1 VSALAAAPFVFFAG
15 VAGSA
20 GPCLAPRLV
29 AAAGCAAADPKHA
42 GRAVAAYLAG
52 LIFAYAMLG
61 CALGLVARLVG
72 FSPWTHAILAA
83 SFTLAGIAG
92 LIRADARECT
102 LEHGGP
108 QNTSLGAMFLVG
120 ASAALVLS
128 PCCMP
133 LISAIGAYGA
143 AAGKPL
149 SAAILLAIYALG
161 HGLPPASLALGMRG
175 LVAPLRRFALHQA
188 SAIAGNII
196 LLVLAG
202 YYWCLI

>member
-1 VSALAAAPFVFFAG
+1 MTALASAPFVFFAG

-29 AAAGCAAADPKHA
+29 AAAGCAAADPRHA

-52 LIFAYAMLG
+52 LIFAYAALG
-61 CALGLVARLVG
+61 YALGLIARLVQL
-72 FSPWTHAILAA
+72 SPWMHAILAG
-83 SFTLAGIAG
+83 SFALAGIAG

-102 LEHGGP
+102 LEHDGP
-108 QNTSLGAMFLVG
+108 HGTSLGAMFLVG
-120 ASAALVLS
+120 ASAAFVLS
-128 PCCMP
+128 PCCTP
-133 LISAIGAYGA
+133 LVSAIGAYGA

-161 HGLPPASLALGMRG
+161 HGLPPALLALGMRG
-175 LVAPLRRFALHQA
+175 LVAPLRRLALHQA

-202 YYWCLI
+202 YYWCLV